1 MADFYTDENDEL
13 SKVLGWLK
21 TNGPA
26 LATGLV
32 LGVIVIVGWKWWNA
46 HLENQA
52 QAAAQLYGSFVQ
64 EIQSDA
70 AAEQTAATVSTLK
83 QDYSGSPYAA
93 NAAFRLAAQ
102 AVDDHAYDKALA
114 QLDWVI
120 DNTDSVPTRSLAQVR
135 KARVLWADDQADAA
149 LQLLE
154 AKHAQS
160 FDRLYAELAGDIHAA
175 RGDQADA
182 HAAYQ
187 RAMEAAGGGAA
198 VLQRKLAQTA
208 AAAATAPAPVKAAAA
223 NSATTTD
230 EGA

>member
-1 MADFYTDENDEL
+1 MADFYTNENDEL

-32 LGVIVIVGWKWWNA
+32 LGIVIIVGWRWWNA
-46 HLENQA
+46 HLESRA
-52 QAAAQLYGSFVQ
+52 QAAAQLYDSFVQ
-64 EIQSDA
+64 QIESADVNAQA
-70 AAEQTAATVSTLK
+70 VAYATELK
-83 QDYSGSPYAA
+83 QEYGGSPYAA

-102 AVDDHAYDKALA
+102 AVADEQYDKALT

-120 DNTDSVPTRSLAQVR
+120 DNTDSVPTRSLARVR
-135 KARVLWADDQADAA
+135 KARVLWAAGQTDAA

-175 RGDQADA
+175 RGEQADA
-182 HAAYQ
+182 HAAYR
-187 RAMEAAGGGAA
+187 RAAEAAGGGGA

-208 AAAATAPAPVKAAAA
+208 ASDTAPATARAAAS
-223 NSATTTD
+223 NATTRD